1 VQKIDDIAASLA
13 SAQTAMT
20 TAKSTH
26 QQTANTLTDMLQQ
39 IEGVSQDQVGAQILA
54 LQTTL
59 QASLATTARMAQI
72 SLLNYLPPA

>member
-1 VQKIDDIAASLA
+1 
-13 SAQTAMT
+13 
-20 TAKSTH
+20 
-26 QQTANTLTDMLQQ
+26 
-39 IEGVSQDQVGAQILA
+39 VGAQILA